1 MARARLLGG
10 SKEPHLPGGSSA
22 AAIAAIATILTTT
35 VATTV
40 ATTLPTTPRAAAST
54 IAAGEPGKT
63 RLISADL
70 PIRSG
75 RRAFHL

>member
-1 MARARLLGG
+1 MARARLLGV
-10 SKEPHLPGGSSA
+10 SALPHLPGGSSA
-22 AAIAAIATILTTT
+22 AAIAAIATIPTTT
-35 VATTV
+35 VAT
-40 ATTLPTTPRAAAST
+40 TTPRAAAST